1 MDPNTPLGNLF
12 FHTDVFPDWQHL
24 RDRLEVPDHVPSRL
38 GCHECSASSGDE
50 DVAPSLRGHHNKAT
64 TVRADAFRAYCELE
78 TKRVLVYR
86 MLDLLRSLD
95 IFLQWSTVSCYIT
108 SGLGIQVAQLIGQG
122 TTEALNKDA
131 RDLLGITAETHP
143 TGASVC
149 LGPSLIPRYE
159 CVLNVVPSLTP
170 VCLSF
175 CQAPVIPMRDLGWCS
190 FGRGLHRGV
199 DSLSVRRRTGD
210 RLPQQP
216 ASRPENRL
224 AWVYDVAMSL
234 AYTRRAYSLCCQLDL
249 SIADSSCRRCPLSF
263 AAVRITQLAK
273 LTINHFIELT
283 AGVFKLLDTAV
294 SVLSSSCLSC
304 TMLRV

>member
-1 MDPNTPLGNLF
+1 M
-12 FHTDVFPDWQHL
+12 
-24 RDRLEVPDHVPSRL
+24 
-38 GCHECSASSGDE
+38 
-50 DVAPSLRGHHNKAT
+50 
-64 TVRADAFRAYCELE
+64 
-78 TKRVLVYR
+78 
-86 MLDLLRSLD
+86 
-95 IFLQWSTVSCYIT
+95 
-108 SGLGIQVAQLIGQG
+108 
-122 TTEALNKDA
+122 
-131 RDLLGITAETHP
+131 
-143 TGASVC
+143 
-149 LGPSLIPRYE
+149 
-159 CVLNVVPSLTP
+159 LNVVPSLTP